1 MKLNQKTRWGT
12 FIQYKL
18 SIDDSWPD
26 EDYYLYY
33 LSKGVRYVKF
43 PQQLDLII
51 KFLKDGITYEVKY
64 QARNVNEE
72 DQLLIQ
78 NHLMKF
84 LRAVPKTSKMDGYP
98 ETFFI
103 GKSKFKLSSIE
114 TILNKNG
121 IY

>member
-1 MKLNQKTRWGT
+1 MKLNQKTRWGI

-26 EDYYLYY
+26 EDYYLYWK
-33 LSKGVRYVKF
+33 SKGVHYVRF
-43 PQQLDLII
+43 PQQLDLTM
-51 KFLKDGITYEVKY
+51 KFLKNGVVYEVKY
-64 QARNVNEE
+64 ISRNVEEE

-78 NHLMKF
+78 NHLMKC
-84 LRAVPKTSKMDGYP
+84 LRAVPRTYKMGGYP

-114 TILNKNG
+114 TLLNQ
-121 IY
+121 